1 MKDPFSP
8 EPTALQIRIAILVVG
23 ISTAVFATSFIFKE
37 KMEQAEAI
45 LTTTEYEE
53 SCKGTYH
60 KHDGSFHCHMNQ
72 ETHLG
77 F

>member
-37 KMEQAEAI
+37 KIEQAEATI
-45 LTTTEYEE
+45 PIEVLLVP
-53 SCKGTYH
+53 S
-60 KHDGSFHCHMNQ
+60 DNLQ
-72 ETHLG
+72 INP
-77 F
+77 